1 MAGKKKA
8 ARPLRPVRKPRK
20 AALELEAN
28 KRQKLHVKT
37 GDLVRVIAGKDGPR
51 KVDGEIKYTEGRVL
65 RVLLKKSRAVVEGA
79 NIVKKHQRPN
89 QKFQKGGVIEM
100 EAPIHVSNLKVIEP
114 A

>member
-8 ARPLRPVRKPRK
+8 ARPLRPARKPRK
-20 AALELEAN
+20 AERVLAEN
-28 KRQKLHVKT
+28 KSQKLHVKT
-37 GDLVRVIAGKDGPR
+37 GDLVRVIAGKDAPR
-51 KVDGEIKYTEGRVL
+51 KVDGEVKVSEGRVL
-65 RVLLKKSRAVVEGA
+65 RVLKTKSRAVVEGV